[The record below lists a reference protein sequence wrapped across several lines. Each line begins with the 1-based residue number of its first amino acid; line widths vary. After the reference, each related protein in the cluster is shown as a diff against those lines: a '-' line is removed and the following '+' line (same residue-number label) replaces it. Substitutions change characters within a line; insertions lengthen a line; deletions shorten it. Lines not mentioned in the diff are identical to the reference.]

1 MLPELG
7 YLIVGAFF
15 AAALVEMYLEKK
27 SDESFRA
34 GYKRG
39 LEDGKRV
46 RVELR

>member
-15 AAALVEMYLEKK
+15 AAMLLEMYIEKQ
-27 SDESFRA
+27 SDKSFRN

-39 LEDGKRV
+39 FEDGKRV
-46 RVELR
+46 RLELR